1 MTSRRTPCL
10 LCGQPATA
18 ENLDHGIRTYI
29 ACANI
34 ACGDYEISS
43 GARDALAGHAASR
56 KSLSELACGAN
67 RAGRVLSITATADGT
82 LQISTRQAAE
92 Q

>member
-1 MTSRRTPCL
+1 MTSIHAPCL
-10 LCGQPATA
+10 LCGQNATA
-18 ENLDHGIRTYI
+18 ENQDHGIRTYI
-29 ACANI
+29 GCTNV

-43 GARDALAGHAASR
+43 GARNALAGHTASR

-82 LQISTRQAAE
+82 LQISTRQPAE
-92 Q
+92 R